1 MPRLASKGA
10 DACMRKVTPPS
21 VVVFIYSAY
30 LGWCLTQKNPFLIL
44 PFHDWISEFWY
55 SPVGR
60 ARTLFIS
67 LLWKSPVTPMIQE
80 RQKCI
85 CNLATNIEFHRLAIS
100 TYQGKTF
107 LFFWISGKEK
117 KGVRDFFFPF
127 FWMRVSFLRRKMF
140 WNKVWCWF
148 PSNRKRHDQL
158 CETAIFRGGY
168 ILFLFLFFFF

>member
-21 VVVFIYSAY
+21 VVVFIYTAY

-55 SPVGR
+55 SPAGR

-107 LFFWISGKEK
+107 YFSGFRGKKKKAFETFFPLFLDEGKFSQKKNVLKQSLMLISFEPEAPRSI
-117 KGVRDFFFPF
+117 VRDGNF
-127 FWMRVSFLRRKMF
+127 
-140 WNKVWCWF
+140 
-148 PSNRKRHDQL
+148 
-158 CETAIFRGGY
+158 
-168 ILFLFLFFFF
+168 